1 MRTKFEDSQ
10 CENSGILFLIVMLL
24 LSIARFKIKIAKLKS
39 IL

>member
-10 CENSGILFLIVMLL
+10 RKNSGILFLIVMLL
-24 LSIARFKIKIAKLKS
+24 LCIACFKIKIAKLKF